1 MNLSSLTGGWR
12 CTTGD
17 GAKQCRDS
25 GDCSQEL
32 ETTGKHLVLRRAIM
46 AGRCWLESSLD
57 RSSKLGLEVLQRAKR
72 RSETWKSVGTSH
84 RDDSGTEKHTEVLEH
99 PAAHMTL
106 DSAFAKIVECMSET
120 SNQCKRVYRSAS
132 AAELRDQER
141 THVCRFHAKQHLQ
154 TSRQIQT
161 TTLTS
166 KRAHYTGLSE
176 PEDFLIEVSP
186 GTYAITAAMQ
196 DAGPQTR
203 VVHINAGESM
213 RLTFNL

>member
-1 MNLSSLTGGWR
+1 M
-12 CTTGD
+12 D
-17 GAKQCRDS
+17 V
-25 GDCSQEL
+25 
-32 ETTGKHLVLRRAIM
+32 HFVIRRRSIM

-72 RSETWKSVGTSH
+72 RSETWKSVRSSH
-84 RDDSGTEKHTEVLEH
+84 RDHSGTEKHTEASSHSL
-99 PAAHMTL
+99 ACMTL
-106 DSAFAKIVECMSET
+106 DDAFAKIVECMSET
-120 SNQCKRVYRSAS
+120 SNQCKKFYRSAS
-132 AAELRDQER
+132 AAELREQER
-141 THVCRFHAKQHLQ
+141 AHVCRFHAKQLLQ

-161 TTLTS
+161 STLTS

-203 VVHINAGESM
+203 VVHVNAGESM

>member
-1 MNLSSLTGGWR
+1 MFTGIR
-12 CTTGD
+12 NNRKTS
-17 GAKQCRDS
+17 R
-25 GDCSQEL
+25 
-32 ETTGKHLVLRRAIM
+32 VPVIRRRVIM
-46 AGRCWLESSLD
+46 AGRCWLDASLD

-72 RSETWKSVGTSH
+72 RSESWKNVGSSH
-84 RDDSGTEKHTEVLEH
+84 GDDSCTEKHTEDLEH

-106 DSAFAKIVECMSET
+106 DNAFAKIMECMSET
-120 SNQCKRVYRSAS
+120 SNQCKRFYRSAS
-132 AAELRDQER
+132 AAELHEQER
-141 THVCRFHAKQHLQ
+141 THMCRFHAKQLLR

-166 KRAHYTGLSE
+166 KRAHYTALSE

-186 GTYAITAAMQ
+186 GTYAITAGMQ

-203 VVHINAGESM
+203 VVHISAGESM

>member
-1 MNLSSLTGGWR
+1 
-12 CTTGD
+12 
-17 GAKQCRDS
+17 
-25 GDCSQEL
+25 
-32 ETTGKHLVLRRAIM
+32 M

-57 RSSKLGLEVLQRAKR
+57 RSSKLGIEVLQRARR
-72 RSETWKSVGTSH
+72 RSERWKSVRASH
-84 RDDSGTEKHTEVLEH
+84 RDHSGSEKHTEVLEH
-99 PAAHMTL
+99 PATRMTL
-106 DSAFAKIVECMSET
+106 DDAFAKIVECMSET
-120 SNQCKRVYRSAS
+120 SNQCKTFYRSAS
-132 AAELRDQER
+132 AAELREQER
-141 THVCRFHAKQHLQ
+141 AHVCRFHAK

-166 KRAHYTGLSE
+166 KRAQYTGLSE

-203 VVHINAGESM
+203 VVHVNAGEST